1 MTIETKAVRPSE
13 FRFFPVPKPVIKKT
27 IREMLDDGDKIV
39 KTARAEM
46 KLRQPVIKSL
56 LDHLGRFG
64 PSEDEQID
72 EYNSFF
78 DGAVTA
84 ERLLLNQVYFH
95 GIEPIKIPPI
105 IEEIVNNSLYEEAQ
119 ENGGHSIKTPY
130 FQILEDKIKEVQPDL
145 FYVLKALCSLES
157 YDEQRM
163 YGAMIT
169 AYAFISYD
177 EAIKQGQI
185 PERVFSDNYV
195 LVVNRLAEDLG
206 HPISAKDFIAN
217 VNYFTSF
224 SGNFDQLVGEY
235 AKARVINRRSAYLK
249 TDSPKISDSKFMEFA
264 RKQGISYYGELTT
277 TAEANI
283 IITLAFLQ
291 EKGKSANALKLMKA
305 LGLGQIDGQF
315 VLLERDETTAQKV
328 LMIARFLDPSFKEKV
343 LQDPESFKNNYPK
356 LADFI
361 NNIIAEE
368 GDADSI

>member
-249 TDSPKISDSKFMEFA
+249 TDSPKISDSKLME
-264 RKQGISYYGELTT
+264 
-277 TAEANI
+277 
-283 IITLAFLQ
+283 
-291 EKGKSANALKLMKA
+291 A

-368 GDADSI
+368 GD